1 MDLAQFKA
9 SLASLGAD
17 LERWP
22 PGDAEAAVA
31 LLAASDEAVALFAQA
46 SSDDLTVFGDDAG
59 EIDALIDKTLG
70 RVKLDR

>member
-22 PGDAEAAVA
+22 PGEAEAALA
-31 LLAASDEAVALFAQA
+31 LLAASDQAVTLFAQA
-46 SSDDLTVFGDDAG
+46 TSDDLTVFGDDAG
-59 EIDALIDKTLG
+59 DIDALVDKTLG
-70 RVKLDR
+70 RVEQGR

>member
-1 MDLAQFKA
+1 MDIARFKA

-22 PGDAEAAVA
+22 PDEAQAAVA

-46 SSDDLTVFGDDAG
+46 SADDLTLFGDDAG
-59 EIDALIDKTLG
+59 DLDGLVDKTLG
-70 RVKLDR
+70 RIS

>member
-22 PGDAEAAVA
+22 PDEAEAAVV
-31 LLAASDEAVALFAQA
+31 LLATSDEAVTLFAQA
-46 SSDDLTVFGDDAG
+46 TSDDLAVLGDDAG
-59 EIDALIDKTLG
+59 EIDALVDATLG
-70 RVKLDR
+70 RLEKGR

>member
-1 MDLAQFKA
+1 MDIAQFKA

-22 PGDAEAAVA
+22 PAEAEAAVA

-46 SSDDLTVFGDDAG
+46 VADDLAVFGDDAG
-59 EIDALIDKTLG
+59 DLDALVDKTLG
-70 RVKLDR
+70 RVERGG

>member
-22 PGDAEAAVA
+22 PAEAEAAVA
-31 LLAASDEAVALFAQA
+31 LLSRSDAAVALFAKTT
-46 SSDDLTVFGDDAG
+46 SDDLTVFGDPAG
-59 EIDALIDKTLG
+59 DIDALVDATLG
-70 RVKLDR
+70 RLGRGD

>member
-22 PGDAEAAVA
+22 PGEAEAAVA
-31 LLAASDEAVALFAQA
+31 LLAASDEAVTLFAQA
-46 SSDDLTVFGDDAG
+46 TSDDLAVLGDDAG
-59 EIDALIDKTLG
+59 DIDALIDKTLG
-70 RVKLDR
+70 RVERGR

>member
-1 MDLAQFKA
+1 MDIARFKA

-22 PGDAEAAVA
+22 PDEAQAAVA

-46 SSDDLTVFGDDAG
+46 SADDLMMFGDDAG
-59 EIDALIDKTLG
+59 DLDGLVDKTLG
-70 RVKLDR
+70 RVERDA